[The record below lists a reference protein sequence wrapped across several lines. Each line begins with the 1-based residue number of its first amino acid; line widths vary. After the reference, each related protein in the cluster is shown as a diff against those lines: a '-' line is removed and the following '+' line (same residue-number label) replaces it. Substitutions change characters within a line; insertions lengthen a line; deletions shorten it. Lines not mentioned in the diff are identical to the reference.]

1 MLKHICLSQLLMY
14 VSAHDATEM
23 VAQLR
28 AHHFKSQN
36 MEGKEDLKNS
46 GLNLVDGTIRGTYIH
61 LYV

>member
-1 MLKHICLSQLLMY
+1 MH

-28 AHHFKSQN
+28 AHHFESQN
-36 MEGKEDLKNS
+36 REGKEDLKNA
-46 GLNLVDGTIRGTYIH
+46 GLDLVNGTIRGMNIH